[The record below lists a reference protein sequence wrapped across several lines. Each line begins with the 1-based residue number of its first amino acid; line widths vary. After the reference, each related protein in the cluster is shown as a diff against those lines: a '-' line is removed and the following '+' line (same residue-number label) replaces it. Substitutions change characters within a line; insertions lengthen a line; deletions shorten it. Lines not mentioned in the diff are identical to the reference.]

1 MADMEADNMAREM
14 TPQERADLKRL
25 HANLLKSI
33 NEITPMHLGQMTTR
47 MPIVRAHCKPPAER
61 RCWRWPNCTKNGEMA
76 NTAGHFSDLL
86 RHKLA
91 QEG

>member
-1 MADMEADNMAREM
+1 MADMKADNMAREM
-14 TPQERADLKRL
+14 TRRSGRQRL
-25 HANLLKSI
+25 RSKLSGMRTPSAI
-33 NEITPMHLGQMTTR
+33 NIDACVAVTN
-47 MPIVRAHCKPPAER
+47 KPAER

-76 NTAGHFSDLL
+76 NTGTFSDLL